1 MMEYE
6 ARNKRVAI
14 KALELITGM
23 NRIAPT
29 EFGFG
34 YVDKDHQ
41 CREGLVI
48 KNCCPAVIEKLVSEG
63 YILSMTEY
71 GLLVDNLSIR

>member
-6 ARNKRVAI
+6 ARKKRVAI

-29 EFGFG
+29 EFSFG

-48 KNCCPAVIEKLVSEG
+48 KNCCPAVIEMLVSEG